1 MSDTLDYLKSFAQF
15 PLALRRFMRQ
25 PLTLDEAKRIVR
37 KRMEQREEMFLR
49 LVERSIYGNARSPY
63 LALLKLAK
71 CELTDLRI
79 LVKDKGLEGALGVL
93 REAGVYVTFE
103 EFKGR
108 TPIVRHGQT
117 ISTQAR
123 DFDNPFSRHD
133 FTLQTGGSTGL
144 ANSVYQDLDY
154 IAAGAP
160 HQMLMLDAWN
170 TLDVPMAQWM
180 DILPGGGLRFI
191 LQRAYF
197 RQYPERWFSPIGW
210 RGSKYWLKYGLA
222 TLYMVFAMRA
232 MGVRV
237 PVPQTVKL
245 DQASVV
251 AHWLKNTLKTHPRCL
266 FYTNV
271 SRAMRVCIAAAQA
284 GFDLTGTTIR
294 VGGEPI
300 TPAKVQTMQ
309 RVGIRV
315 LPGYGAIDTGGIGLG
330 CVRPE
335 QTDEVHLVKDAFALI
350 THPHM
355 VEGAGVTVPA
365 FNLTSLLDTNSKIML
380 NYQSD
385 DYGVVQE
392 RACGC
397 PLETYGYTTHLHT
410 IRSYSKLV
418 GEGVTLIGN
427 EMLNIME
434 QVLPGRFGG
443 SALDYQL
450 LEQEDENGL
459 TRLYIVVSPRL
470 EIADEQQIIEVVL
483 NALRQSSPM
492 GDAARNVWKQADTLQ
507 VKRMEPVWTARG
519 KLSPLHIQRLKN
531 DA

>member
-1 MSDTLDYLKSFAQF
+1 MSDNLDYLKSFAQF

-25 PLTLDEAKRIVR
+25 PLSADEARAIVR
-37 KRMEQREEMFLR
+37 RRMEGREEMFLR
-49 LVERSIYGNARSPY
+49 LVERSIYGHPGSPY
-63 LALLKLAK
+63 LALLKLAQ
-71 CELTDLRI
+71 CELPDLRA
-79 LVKDKGLEGALGVL
+79 LVKEKGLEGALCDL

-108 TPIVRHGQT
+108 IPIVRHGQT
-117 ISTQAR
+117 IATQAR

-160 HQMLMLDAWN
+160 HQLLMLEAWEA
-170 TLDVPMAQWM
+170 LDLPMAHWM

-210 RGSKYWLKYGLA
+210 RGSAYWLKYGLA
-222 TLYMVFAMRA
+222 TLYMIFAMRA
-232 MGVRV
+232 LGVRA
-237 PVPQTVKL
+237 PLPQTVRL
-245 DQASVV
+245 DQSAVV
-251 AHWLKNTLKTHPRCL
+251 AAWLAETLKRQPRCL
-266 FYTNV
+266 LYTNV
-271 SRAMRVCIAAAQA
+271 SRALRVCVAAAQA
-284 GFDLTGTTIR
+284 GFDLTGATLR

-300 TPAKVQTMQ
+300 TAAKVRTMQ
-309 RVGIRV
+309 SAGARV
-315 LPGYGAIDTGGIGLG
+315 LPAYGAIDTGGIGLG
-330 CVRPE
+330 CARPA
-335 QTDEVHLVKDAFALI
+335 QTDDVHLVKDAFALI
-350 THPHM
+350 THPHH
-355 VEGAGVTVPA
+355 VEGAGVSVPA
-365 FNLTSLLDTNSKIML
+365 FNLTSLLDSNCKIML

-385 DYGVVQE
+385 DYGVVEE

-397 PLETYGYTTHLHT
+397 GLEAHGYTTHLHS

-427 EMLNIME
+427 EMLSILE

-450 LEQEDENGL
+450 LEQEDEKGL

-470 EIADEQQIIEVVL
+470 EIADEGEIIRVML
-483 NALRQSSPM
+483 DALRRSSPM
-492 GDAARNVWKQADTLQ
+492 GDAARNVWTQADTLQ
-507 VKRMEPVWTARG
+507 VKRTEPVWTARG
-519 KLSPLHIQRLKN
+519 KLLPLHIQRFEQN
-531 DA
+531 V